1 MTRGTNVG
9 FKVGV
14 GAGPVSIDSAA
25 GEIVDLLHLVIN
37 NSNLCCIWLK
47 LVQISFTGFGISPA
61 DGVEEVAGP
70 QVEGDLP
77 VVWLTDEEW
86 AKEW

>member
-25 GEIVDLLHLVIN
+25 GEIVDVRYLVIN
-37 NSNLCCIWLK
+37 NSNICLSK

>member
-1 MTRGTNVG
+1 M
-9 FKVGV
+9 

-25 GEIVDLLHLVIN
+25 GEIVDVRYLVIN
-37 NSNLCCIWLK
+37 NSNICLSK

-61 DGVEEVAGP
+61 DGVEEVAGA